1 MFEINF
7 GRRITVAVL
16 STTEIM
22 DLIPNRYPILY
33 MDYVD
38 EMTPGESLVATKNVT
53 INEQFFQGHFPGNP
67 VMPGVLIIE
76 SLAQAASILILSSPQ
91 FVGKTAYMTGI
102 DNAKFKHMVRPGDVL
117 KLRVEFGNL
126 RENMGTVK
134 VKATVDDQL
143 AISAELMFVVSP
155 EEKTANSAEK

>member
-1 MFEINF
+1 M
-7 GRRITVAVL
+7 AVL
-16 STTEIM
+16 TTTEIM

-38 EMTPGESLVATKNVT
+38 EMVPGESLIATKNVT

-91 FVGKTAYMTGI
+91 FVGKTAYIMPSSSAWL
-102 DNAKFKHMVRPGDVL
+102 NQ
-117 KLRVEFGNL
+117 
-126 RENMGTVK
+126 
-134 VKATVDDQL
+134 AT
-143 AISAELMFVVSP
+143 S
-155 EEKTANSAEK
+155 

>member
-1 MFEINF
+1 M
-7 GRRITVAVL
+7 AVL
-16 STTEIM
+16 NATEIM
-22 DLIPNRYPILY
+22 QLIPNRYPILY

-38 EMTPGESLVATKNVT
+38 EMIPGESLIATKNVT

-91 FVGKTAYMTGI
+91 FKGKTAYMTGI
-102 DNAKFKHMVRPGDVL
+102 DNAKFKQMVRPGDVL
-117 KLRVEFGNL
+117 KLHVKFGNL

-134 VKATVDDQL
+134 VEAKVGDKTATQ
-143 AISAELMFVVSP
+143 AELMFVVSP
-155 EEKTANSAEK
+155 DQK

>member
-1 MFEINF
+1 M
-7 GRRITVAVL
+7 AVL
-16 STTEIM
+16 NTTEIM
-22 DLIPNRYPILY
+22 ALIPNRYPILY

-38 EMTPGESLVATKNVT
+38 QMVPGESLVATKNVT

-102 DNAKFKHMVRPGDVL
+102 DDAKFKQMVKPGDVL
-117 KLRVEFGNL
+117 KLHVKFGNL
-126 RENMGTVK
+126 RENMGTVEVEARVNEK
-134 VKATVDDQL
+134 LAT
-143 AISAELMFVVSP
+143 SATLMFVVSP
-155 EEKTANSAEK
+155 DQKAAQ